1 MNRHALLSLL
11 ALLLC
16 CSTSLPA
23 QKAKTY
29 IPWKN
34 GKLVVSEEG
43 RYLKHENG
51 VPFFW
56 LGETGWLMPQRLNR
70 DEVSYY
76 LNKCKDA
83 GYNMVQVQVLNG
95 VPSMNI
101 YGQYSM
107 TDGFNFKDINRKGI
121 YGYWDHMDY
130 IIKSAASRGI
140 YIGMVCIWGTPVEQG
155 LMNEKEAVAYGK
167 FLAERYK
174 DEPNIIWMIG
184 GDIRGDSKTEVWDAL
199 ANSIRSID
207 KGHLMTFHPRG
218 RTTSAT
224 WFNDREWLDFNM
236 FQSGHRRYGQRNG
249 DGDYPIEENTEE
261 DNWRF
266 VEASQAKTPLKPVID
281 DEPIYED
288 IPQGLHDPNETR
300 WNQHD
305 VRRYAYWS
313 VFAGSFGH
321 SYGHNDIMQFIRP
334 GYGASFGAD
343 GRKKAWWDA
352 LEDPGFNQM
361 KYLKNLMLTFPFFE
375 RVPDQSVIAGTN
387 GERYDRAIATR
398 GNDYLLVYNY
408 SGRPMQ
414 IDLSKISGAKKN
426 AWWYSAKDGKLEYIG
441 EFDSKVTS
449 FQHDSGYLSGNDQ
462 VLIVVDSAKDYVQKA
477 WTALPDAIQKWN
489 K

>member
-1 MNRHALLSLL
+1 
-11 ALLLC
+11 
-16 CSTSLPA
+16 
-23 QKAKTY
+23 
-29 IPWKN
+29 
-34 GKLVVSEEG
+34 
-43 RYLKHENG
+43 
-51 VPFFW
+51 
-56 LGETGWLMPQRLNR
+56 
-70 DEVSYY
+70 
-76 LNKCKDA
+76 
-83 GYNMVQVQVLNG
+83 
-95 VPSMNI
+95 
-101 YGQYSM
+101 
-107 TDGFNFKDINRKGI
+107 
-121 YGYWDHMDY
+121 MDY

-184 GDIRGDSKTEVWDAL
+184 GDIRGDNKTEVWDAL

-343 GRKKAWWDA
+343 GRKKH
-352 LEDPGFNQM
+352 GG
-361 KYLKNLMLTFPFFE
+361 MLW
-375 RVPDQSVIAGTN
+375 
-387 GERYDRAIATR
+387 
-398 GNDYLLVYNY
+398 
-408 SGRPMQ
+408 
-414 IDLSKISGAKKN
+414 KIPAS
-426 AWWYSAKDGKLEYIG
+426 IR
-441 EFDSKVTS
+441 
-449 FQHDSGYLSGNDQ
+449 
-462 VLIVVDSAKDYVQKA
+462 
-477 WTALPDAIQKWN
+477 
-489 K
+489 